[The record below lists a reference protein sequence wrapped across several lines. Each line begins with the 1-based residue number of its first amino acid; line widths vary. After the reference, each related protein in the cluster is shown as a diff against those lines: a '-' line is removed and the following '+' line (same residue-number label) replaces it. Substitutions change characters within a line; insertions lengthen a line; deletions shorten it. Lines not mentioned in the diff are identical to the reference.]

1 VWAGYK
7 VHTLPD
13 EEVKYTS
20 EGVYKRGKSQSE
32 RCWEQEGTG
41 WSDEEAGF
49 EWGDA
54 RSMKGEVVGSWET

>member
-7 VHTLPD
+7 VHTLRD

-20 EGVYKRGKSQSE
+20 EGVIREERAKA